1 MKLLSKIT
9 LGTIVLAQFFWSCK
23 TENNSEAVDS
33 NFITV
38 SAEENFPFM
47 VEQFADLKVLR
58 YQIPGWENLT
68 LKEQKLVY
76 YLTQAGLS
84 GRDIMWDQNYRHNL
98 TIRTAL
104 ESVYTNFNG
113 DKSTDEWAAFEVYLK
128 RVWFSNGIHHHY
140 SNAKMKPDFSSDYL
154 KAILDASNTVLEGA
168 AFEVIFND
176 KDAKKV
182 NQAKDV
188 DNVAASAVN
197 FYGPG
202 VTNAD
207 VESFYSNISSPDPK
221 RPLSHGLNSQLVKV
235 NGALQ
240 ERVYKSGGLYGEAI
254 DEIVKWLE
262 LAKGVAENQA
272 QEDAL
277 GLLIQYY
284 NTGDL
289 QIWDDYNV
297 AWTAA
302 TDGNIDYINSFIEV
316 YNDPLGYRGSYE
328 TIVQIKDFD
337 MSAKMA
343 VLSKNAQWFED
354 NSPLFPEHKKK
365 NVVGVSYKTVNVA
378 GEAGDAS
385 PTTPIGV
392 NLPNANWIRAE
403 VGSKSVSLGNI
414 TNAYNNSGS
423 SGRLKEFV
431 NDDQEYELEKK
442 YGQLADKLHTALHE
456 VVGHASGQLNPG
468 VGETKET
475 LKNYAST
482 LEEGRADL
490 VGLYFLYNP
499 KLQELGLVEDWKAVG
514 MAAFDGYIR
523 NGLMTQLIRLNLGD
537 DVEEAH
543 MRNRQWVSA
552 WAYEKGLKDNVI
564 EKVTRDGKTYFNIND
579 YEKLNDLFGELLRE
593 TQRIKS
599 EGDFAAVQALVEG
612 YGVKV
617 DQEIHAEVLERNKQ
631 FKSAPYG
638 GFVNPVLV
646 PQTDAEG
653 EITSIEV
660 NYVKSFEGQMLNYS
674 ENYSFLPEV
683 N

>member
-1 MKLLSKIT
+1 MKLKS
-9 LGTIVLAQFFWSCK
+9 IVVICLVMVFAWSCK
-23 TENNSEAVDS
+23 DDS
-33 NFITV
+33 KEPVT
-38 SAEENFPFM
+38 EENTEKQAEKFDYN
-47 VEQFADLKVLR
+47 VEQFADIKILR
-58 YQIPGWENLT
+58 YQIPGWENLS

-76 YLTQAGLS
+76 YLTEAGLA

-98 TIRTAL
+98 KIRKAL
-104 ESVYTNFNG
+104 ENVYTNYAG
-113 DKSTDEWAAFEVYLK
+113 DKNSEDWKAFEIYLK

-140 SNAKMKPDFSSDYL
+140 SNDKLKPEFSSGYL
-154 KAILDASNTVLEGA
+154 KELLEATNTTLAGE
-168 AFEVIFND
+168 AFDVIFND
-176 KDAKKV
+176 KDSKKV
-182 NQAKDV
+182 NQAKGV
-188 DNVAASAVN
+188 DNVALSAVN
-197 FYGPG
+197 FYGPN

-207 VESFYSNISSPDPK
+207 VEQFYAAKTSPNPDK
-221 RPLSHGLNSQLVKV
+221 PLSYGLNSQLVKE
-235 NGALQ
+235 NGVLK
-240 ERVYKSGGLYGEAI
+240 ERVYKSGGLYGSAI

-262 LAKGVAENQA
+262 KAQGVAENKA
-272 QEDAL
+272 QGDAI
-277 GLLIQYY
+277 GLLIEYY
-284 NTGDL
+284 KTGDL
-289 QIWDDYNV
+289 QTWDDYNV

-302 TDGNIDYINSFIEV
+302 TKGNVDYINSFIEV

-328 TIVQIKDFD
+328 TIVQINDFD
-337 MSAKMA
+337 MSEKMK
-343 VLSKNAQWFED
+343 VLSDNAQWFED
-354 NSPLFPEHKKK
+354 NSPLMDEHKKK
-365 NVVGVSYKTVNVA
+365 NVVGVTYKVVTVA

-385 PTTPIGV
+385 PSTPIGV
-392 NLPNANWIRAE
+392 NLPNANWIRKE

-414 TNAYNNSGS
+414 INAYNNAGS
-423 SGRLKEFV
+423 TGRLKEFV
-431 NDDQEYELEKK
+431 HDEEELKLEEE

-456 VVGHASGQLNPG
+456 VIGHASGQLNPG

-490 VGLYFLYNP
+490 VGLYYLYDS
-499 KLQELGLVEDWKAVG
+499 KLQELGLVDDWKSVG
-514 MAAFDGYIR
+514 KAAYDGYIR

-552 WAYEKGLKDNVI
+552 WVYEKGKADNVI

-579 YEKLNDLFGELLRE
+579 YDKLHELFGQLLRE

-599 EGDFAAVQALVEG
+599 EGDYAAVEALVEG

-631 FKSAPYG
+631 FTSAPYS

-646 PQTDAEG
+646 PEMGENG
-653 EITSIEV
+653 EITAIKVTQPDGFPE
-660 NYVKSFEGQMLNYS
+660 QMLAYS
-674 ENYSFLPEV
+674 KKYNNLPEV

>member
-1 MKLLSKIT
+1 MKLFSKIT
-9 LGTIVLAQFFWSCK
+9 LASIIFAQFFWACK
-23 TENNSEAVDS
+23 TEDNSETTDS

-38 SAEENFPFM
+38 SAEEKFPFM

-76 YLTQAGLS
+76 YLTKAGLS

-98 TIRTAL
+98 TIRKAL
-104 ESVYTNFNG
+104 ESIYTNFKG
-113 DKSTDEWAAFEVYLK
+113 DTSTADWAAFEVYLK

-140 SNAKMKPDFSSDYL
+140 SNAKMKPDFSAEYL
-154 KAILDASNTVLEGA
+154 TSLLAASNTVLEGE

-188 DNVAASAVN
+188 DNVATSAVN

-207 VESFYSNISSPDPK
+207 VESFYSKISNPDPK

-235 NGALQ
+235 NGELQ

-277 GLLIQYY
+277 GLLIKYY

-289 QIWDDYNV
+289 QTWDDYNV

-337 MSAKMA
+337 MSAKME

-414 TNAYNNSGS
+414 IHAYNNSGS

-431 NDDQEYELEKK
+431 HDDEEYELEKK

-456 VVGHASGQLNPG
+456 VIGHASGQLNPG

-490 VGLYFLYNP
+490 VGLYYLYNP
-499 KLQELGLVEDWKAVG
+499 KLQELGLVNDWKAVG

-579 YEKLNDLFGELLRE
+579 YEKLHDLFGELLRE

-599 EGDFAAVQALVEG
+599 EGDFAAVQALVED

-631 FKSAPYG
+631 FKSAAYG

-646 PQTDAEG
+646 PQTDADG

-660 NYVKSFEGQMLNYS
+660 KYVKSFVDQMLNYS
-674 ENYSFLPEV
+674 KNYGFLPEI

>member
-1 MKLLSKIT
+1 MKPIYKFMFIFFACAQLFFSCNTESALSSSDDLYI
-9 LGTIVLAQFFWSCK
+9 
-23 TENNSEAVDS
+23 EVD
-33 NFITV
+33 V
-38 SAEENFPFM
+38 ENFPYM
-47 VEQFADLKVLR
+47 VEQFADLKILR
-58 YQIPGWENLT
+58 YQLPGWESLS
-68 LKEQKLVY
+68 LDEQKLVY

-98 TIRTAL
+98 TIRQAL
-104 ESVYTNFNG
+104 ETIYTTFDG
-113 DKSTDEWAAFEVYLK
+113 DKTTENWRAFEIYLK

-140 SNAKMKPDFSSDYL
+140 SNAKLKPEFSEDYL
-154 KAILDASNTVLEGA
+154 KSLLDATTASLEGE
-168 AFEVIFND
+168 AFDVIFND

-188 DNVAASAVN
+188 DNVLASAVN
-197 FYGPG
+197 FYGPDI
-202 VTNAD
+202 TNND
-207 VESFYSNISSPDPK
+207 VETFYAAKVSPNPNK
-221 RPLSHGLNSQLVKV
+221 PLSFGLNSQLVKE
-235 NGALQ
+235 NGVVK
-240 ERVYKSGGLYGEAI
+240 ERVYKSGGLYGTAI

-262 LAKGVAENQA
+262 LAEGVAENKA
-272 QEDAL
+272 QGDAL
-277 GLLIQYY
+277 ALLISYY
-284 NTGDL
+284 KTGDL
-289 QIWDDYNV
+289 QTWDDYNV

-302 TDGNIDYINSFIEV
+302 TEGNIDYINSFIEV

-343 VLSKNAQWFED
+343 VLSENAQWFED
-354 NSPLFPEHKKK
+354 NSPLMPEHKKK

-385 PTTPIGV
+385 PSTPIGV

-431 NDDQEYELEKK
+431 HDDEEYELEKK
-442 YGQLADKLHTALHE
+442 HGQLADKLHTALHE

-490 VGLYFLYNP
+490 VGLYYLYDS

-514 MAAFDGYIR
+514 RAAFDGYIR
-523 NGLMTQLIRLNLGD
+523 NGLMTQLIRLDLGD

-552 WAYEKGLKDNVI
+552 WAFEKGQKDNVI

-579 YEKLNDLFGELLRE
+579 YDKLHELFGQLLRE

-599 EGDFAAVQALVEG
+599 EGDFEAVQALVEG

-631 FKSAPYG
+631 FNSAPYG
-638 GFVNPVLV
+638 GFINPVLEPV
-646 PQTDAEG
+646 TDENGA
-653 EITSIEV
+653 ITAIKV
-660 NYVKSFEGQMLNYS
+660 NYAKDFASQMLYYVEHYN
-674 ENYSFLPEV
+674 FLPNV

>member
-1 MKLLSKIT
+1 MKLSFKIALFSIILS
-9 LGTIVLAQFFWSCK
+9 QFFLSCK
-23 TENNSEAVDS
+23 TETSPNDAYPD
-33 NFITV
+33 FIDV
-38 SAEENFPFM
+38 SLEESFPFM
-47 VEQFADLKVLR
+47 VEQFSDLKVLR

-76 YLTQAGLS
+76 FLTQAGLS

-104 ESVYTNFNG
+104 ERVYTTFKG
-113 DKSTDEWAAFEVYLK
+113 DKSTSNWIAFEVFLK
-128 RVWFSNGIHHHY
+128 RIWFSNGIHHHY
-140 SNAKMKPDFSSDYL
+140 SNAKMVPDFSSDYL
-154 KAILDASNTVLEGA
+154 VSILDATSTTLKGEAFDVL
-168 AFEVIFND
+168 FNN
-176 KDAKKV
+176 KDLKKV
-182 NQAKDV
+182 NQAKDI
-188 DNVAASAVN
+188 DNVAESAVN
-197 FYGPG
+197 FYGLG
-202 VTNAD
+202 VTNSD
-207 VESFYSNISSPDPK
+207 VEDFYSKIKSPNPEK
-221 RPLSHGLNSQLVKV
+221 PLSHGLNSQLIKLD
-235 NGALQ
+235 GQIQ
-240 ERVYKSGGLYGEAI
+240 ERVYKSGGLYGTAI

-262 LAKGVAENQA
+262 LAKEVAENEP
-272 QEDAL
+272 QENAL
-277 GLLIQYY
+277 SLLIKYY

-289 QIWDDYNV
+289 QTWDDYNV

-302 TDGNIDYINSFIEV
+302 TEGNIDYINSFIEV

-337 MSAKMA
+337 MSEKMA
-343 VLSKNAQWFED
+343 VLSENAQWFED

-392 NLPNANWIRAE
+392 NLPNANWIRAT

-431 NDDQEYELEKK
+431 HDQKEYELEKM
-442 YGQLADKLHTALHE
+442 YGKIGDKLHTALRE

-490 VGLYFLYNP
+490 VGLYYLYNP
-499 KLQELGLVEDWKAVG
+499 KLQELGLVDNWLGVG
-514 MAAFDGYIR
+514 MAAYDGYIR

-552 WAYEKGLKDNVI
+552 WVYENGLKDNVI
-564 EKVTRDGKTYFNIND
+564 EKVIRDGKTYFNITD
-579 YEKLNDLFGELLRE
+579 YNKLHNLFGQLLRE

-599 EGDFAAVQALVEG
+599 EGDFAAVQALVED

-617 DQEIHAEVLERNKQ
+617 DQTIHADVLERNKQ

-646 PQTDAEG
+646 PQINSEG
-653 EITSIEV
+653 VITSIEV
-660 NYVKSFEGQMLNYS
+660 KHVKSFVGQMLNYS
-674 ENYSFLPEV
+674 AKYGFLPEV

>member
-1 MKLLSKIT
+1 MKPIYKFMFIFFACAQLFFSCNTESTLSSSDDLYI
-9 LGTIVLAQFFWSCK
+9 
-23 TENNSEAVDS
+23 EVD
-33 NFITV
+33 V
-38 SAEENFPFM
+38 ENFPYM
-47 VEQFADLKVLR
+47 VEQFADLKILR
-58 YQIPGWENLT
+58 YQLPGWESLS
-68 LKEQKLVY
+68 LDEQKLVY

-98 TIRTAL
+98 TIRQAL
-104 ESVYTNFNG
+104 ETIYTTFDG
-113 DKSTDEWAAFEVYLK
+113 DKTTENWRAFEIYLK

-140 SNAKMKPDFSSDYL
+140 SNAKLKPEFSEDYL
-154 KAILDASNTVLEGA
+154 KSLLDATTASLEGE
-168 AFEVIFND
+168 AFDVIFNE

-188 DNVAASAVN
+188 DNVLASAVN
-197 FYGPG
+197 FYGPDI
-202 VTNAD
+202 TNND
-207 VESFYSNISSPDPK
+207 VETFYAAKVSPNPNK
-221 RPLSHGLNSQLVKV
+221 PLSFGLNSQLVKE
-235 NGALQ
+235 NGIVK
-240 ERVYKSGGLYGEAI
+240 ERVYKSGGLYGTAI

-262 LAKGVAENQA
+262 LAEGVAENKA
-272 QEDAL
+272 QGDAL
-277 GLLIQYY
+277 ALLISYY
-284 NTGDL
+284 KTGDL
-289 QIWDDYNV
+289 QTWDDYNV

-302 TDGNIDYINSFIEV
+302 TEGNIDYINSFIEV

-343 VLSKNAQWFED
+343 VLSENAQWFED
-354 NSPLFPEHKKK
+354 NSPLMPEHKKK

-385 PTTPIGV
+385 PSTPIGV

-431 NDDQEYELEKK
+431 HDDEEYELEKK
-442 YGQLADKLHTALHE
+442 HGQLADKLHTALHE

-490 VGLYFLYNP
+490 VGLYYLYDS

-514 MAAFDGYIR
+514 RAAFDGYIR
-523 NGLMTQLIRLNLGD
+523 NGLMTQLIRLDLGD

-552 WAYEKGLKDNVI
+552 WAFEKGQKDNVI

-579 YEKLNDLFGELLRE
+579 YDKLHELFGQLLRE

-599 EGDFAAVQALVEG
+599 EGDFEAVQALVEG

-638 GFVNPVLV
+638 GFINPVLEPV
-646 PQTDAEG
+646 TDENGA
-653 EITSIEV
+653 ITAIKV
-660 NYVKSFEGQMLNYS
+660 NYAKDFASQMLYYVEHYN
-674 ENYSFLPEV
+674 FLPNV

>member
-1 MKLLSKIT
+1 
-9 LGTIVLAQFFWSCK
+9 
-23 TENNSEAVDS
+23 
-33 NFITV
+33 
-38 SAEENFPFM
+38 
-47 VEQFADLKVLR
+47 
-58 YQIPGWENLT
+58 
-68 LKEQKLVY
+68 
-76 YLTQAGLS
+76 
-84 GRDIMWDQNYRHNL
+84 
-98 TIRTAL
+98 
-104 ESVYTNFNG
+104 
-113 DKSTDEWAAFEVYLK
+113 
-128 RVWFSNGIHHHY
+128 
-140 SNAKMKPDFSSDYL
+140 
-154 KAILDASNTVLEGA
+154 
-168 AFEVIFND
+168 
-176 KDAKKV
+176 
-182 NQAKDV
+182 
-188 DNVAASAVN
+188 
-197 FYGPG
+197 
-202 VTNAD
+202 
-207 VESFYSNISSPDPK
+207 
-221 RPLSHGLNSQLVKV
+221 LSHGLNSQLVKV
-235 NGALQ
+235 NGQLQ
-240 ERVYKSGGLYGEAI
+240 ERVYKSGGLYGAAI

-262 LAKGVAENQA
+262 LAEGVAENQA
-272 QEDAL
+272 QGDAL
-277 GLLIQYY
+277 ALLIKYY

-289 QIWDDYNV
+289 QTWDDYNV

-302 TDGNIDYINSFIEV
+302 TEGNIDYINSFIEV

-337 MSAKMA
+337 MSEKMA
-343 VLSKNAQWFED
+343 VLSENAQWFED

-392 NLPNANWIRAE
+392 NLPNANWIRAS

-431 NDDQEYELEKK
+431 HDDQEYELEKM
-442 YGQLADKLHTALHE
+442 YGKIGDKLHTALHE

-490 VGLYFLYNP
+490 VGLYYLYNP
-499 KLQELGLVEDWKAVG
+499 KLQELGLVSDWKSVG

-552 WAYEKGLKDNVI
+552 WAYEKGLNDNVI

-579 YEKLNDLFGELLRE
+579 YEKLHDLFGQLLRE

-599 EGDFAAVQALVEG
+599 EGDFVAVQALVED

-617 DQEIHAEVLERNKQ
+617 DQAIHADVLERNKQ
-631 FKSAPYG
+631 FTSAPYG

-646 PQTDAEG
+646 PNVDAGG

-660 NYVKSFEGQMLNYS
+660 NYVKSFVGQMLNYS
-674 ENYSFLPEV
+674 ANYGFLPEV